1 MIHSPNKLRRSY
13 DTACLTDSDWLRSL
27 GDWHQSQFG
36 TQAVKDELNRI
47 AAELE
52 TLYQQHQKELDGN
65 LRRQK
70 RIVELEKCCYQRGE
84 RMKIMREEWSET
96 DWVIWTQNDCP
107 EAQDWFDDNG
117 EPT

>member
-1 MIHSPNKLRRSY
+1 MIHSPGKLRHLDNAAS
-13 DTACLTDSDWLRSL
+13 LTDSDWLRTL
-27 GDWHQSQFG
+27 GEWHKSRFG
-36 TQAVKDELNRI
+36 TQTVKDELNRI
-47 AAELE
+47 ATELE
-52 TLYQQHQKELDGN
+52 TLYQQHQKELNGN

-96 DWVIWTQNDCP
+96 DWVIWAHHDCP
-107 EAQDWFDDNG
+107 EAQYWFDDNG